1 MPDTAREKAFN
12 LQKTHTDALFE
23 FPMERRA
30 AVLEV
35 IISNETDYP
44 PMSVFQKGVPALT
57 GQIMGHFL
65 RPLDGVQH
73 KAFGVKDNLLP
84 GDGTDLPDG
93 ISDGTGR
100 LGWLIQRQ
108 S

>member
-23 FPMERRA
+23 FPMERHA

-44 PMSVFQKGVPALT
+44 PMSAFQKGDPALT

-65 RPLDGVQH
+65 RPLGGIQH

-84 GDGTDLPDG
+84 GDGTNLPG
-93 ISDGTGR
+93 AISDRTGR
-100 LGWLIQRQ
+100 LGLVIQGQ